1 VTPRDGPSPLA
12 EPETEIAAIDP
23 PQIATSPDQ
32 ALAKPSPYDQVME
45 WLRQNAA
52 LTANAEA
59 AAERTAGLTREPLPL
74 ALNRLGAVSDADLQ
88 AAFLEISG
96 RPIATGEIDK
106 EIGKHFSISF
116 MRAHRCVVFKSDG
129 EDLRLGLVDPFDRE
143 AIRAARFA
151 TGRPVEVSVLR
162 AGDQRRLFTEAYEDV
177 GSAWAQEVAERDK
190 GRVDAALEFDRDA
203 PVARRVAS
211 WLGAAVERRAS
222 DVHIEP
228 RSNVLCVRFRIDG
241 VLETVAEEP
250 LAAAA
255 SVLARIKVLADLD
268 LGERRTAQ
276 DGRTTIVIG
285 GRPIDLRVSIV
296 PSVNGEAAVLRILD
310 RGEVRLSF
318 ESLGFSP
325 PERALLDRAITWPH
339 GLFLVTG
346 PTGSG
351 KTTTLYAGLEAMRA
365 TSRKVLT
372 IEDPVEFHFDHVTQV
387 QAAPKAG
394 VTFPLA
400 IRAFL
405 RQDPDVILV
414 GEIRDGETARAAV
427 QASLTGHLVLATLHA
442 IDAPRAVPR
451 LLDMGVEPFQ
461 LAACFRGALSQRL
474 VRRLCPHCRRGR
486 PASQPEVVSLGLQ
499 ASSNVFDPVGCAR
512 CLQAGFTGRVAI
524 AEGFEASEAFLAQL
538 RELSALDR
546 AAEACLHGRLRDDGA
561 LKVTAGLTTSAEVI
575 RALSG

>member
-1 VTPRDGPSPLA
+1 MAPRDGPPPYVDPDTEAASVDQTA
-12 EPETEIAAIDP
+12 NSNDQEP
-23 PQIATSPDQ
+23 
-32 ALAKPSPYDQVME
+32 PSPYEQVLD
-45 WLRQNAA
+45 WLRQHAG
-52 LTANAEA
+52 LTPNAEA
-59 AAERTAGLTREPLPL
+59 AASRTTSVDREPLPL
-74 ALNRLGAVSDADLQ
+74 VLNRLGAVSDVDLQ
-88 AAFLEISG
+88 AAFLAVTGLPAASGDVDRDIAETIS
-96 RPIATGEIDK
+96 T
-106 EIGKHFSISF
+106 SF
-116 MRAHRCVVFKSDG
+116 MRYHRCVAFKSDDG
-129 EDLRLGLVDPFDRE
+129 SVQLGLVDPFDDE
-143 AIRAARFA
+143 AVRGARFA
-151 TGRPVEVSVLR
+151 TGRTIELSVLR
-162 AGDQRRLFTEAYEDV
+162 ASEQRRLFAEAYEDV
-177 GSAWAQEVAERDK
+177 KGAWSSEIAERDQ

-203 PVARRVAS
+203 PVARRVAA
-211 WLGAAVERRAS
+211 WLGTAVERRAS

-268 LGERRTAQ
+268 LGERRAAQ
-276 DGRTTIVIG
+276 DGRTTIVVG

-325 PERALLDRAITWPH
+325 AERALLERAIAWPH

-351 KTTTLYAGLEAMRA
+351 KTTTLYAGLEAMRT
-365 TSRKVLT
+365 TSRKILT

-387 QAAPKAG
+387 QNAPKAG
-394 VTFPLA
+394 VTFPSA

-414 GEIRDGETARAAV
+414 GEIRDGETAKAAV
-427 QASLTGHLVLATLHA
+427 QAALTGHLVLATLHA

-461 LAACFRGALSQRL
+461 LSACFRGALSQRL
-474 VRRLCPHCRRGR
+474 VRRLCPHCRRER
-486 PASQPEVVSLGLQ
+486 HASQSET
-499 ASSNVFDPVGCAR
+499 ASFKFAPGSTVFDSVGCAR
-512 CLQAGFTGRVAI
+512 CLDAGFTGRVAI
-524 AEGFEASEAFLAQL
+524 AEAFEASEDFLAQL
-538 RELSALDR
+538 RDLEPLDR

-561 LKVTAGLTTSAEVI
+561 AKILAGLTTSAEVL